1 MTPTR
6 AGAGVR
12 RPSLRGAG
20 CARSVLAVLVAAVA
34 ALTACGGADP
44 PSSDGAASS
53 DEAAATCEERTHP
66 PPEDGGHL
74 IGDQGPPVPYRS
86 TPPTSGW
93 HTSGHTPVTV
103 QPPDEP
109 LSGPRQVSVLEAG
122 GVVVTYHELA
132 ADEREALERHVRENH
147 RGTVAVTPYDELGA
161 DEVVFTAWGVRQ
173 RCRGFDA
180 EALDAFVEAHAEE
193 DVDGGH

>member
-1 MTPTR
+1 MRPPFQR
-6 AGAGVR
+6 GGA
-12 RPSLRGAG
+12 
-20 CARSVLAVLVAAVA
+20 CDRSLAVLVTVA
-34 ALTACGGADP
+34 ALTGCGGADP
-44 PSSDGAASS
+44 ASSDGTASS
-53 DEAAATCEERTHP
+53 DEAAATCEEPTHP
-66 PPEDGGHL
+66 PREDGGHL
-74 IGDQGPPVPYRS
+74 IGDREPPVPYRS

-132 ADEREALERHVRENH
+132 ADERAALERHVREHH
-147 RGTVAVTPYDELGA
+147 RGTVAVTPYDKLEPG
-161 DEVVFTAWGVRQ
+161 EVVFTAWGVRQ

-180 EALDAFVEAHAEE
+180 QVLDTFVDAHAEG
-193 DVDGGH
+193 DANGGH